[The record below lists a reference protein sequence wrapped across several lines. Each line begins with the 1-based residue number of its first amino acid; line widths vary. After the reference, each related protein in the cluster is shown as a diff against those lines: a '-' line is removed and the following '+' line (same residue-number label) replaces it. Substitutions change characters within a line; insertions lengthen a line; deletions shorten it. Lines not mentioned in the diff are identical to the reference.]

1 MCVQKVYKV
10 AIMTKIVYNKLQS
23 KQKGTMKQF
32 DTRIQTRLDTNLKQ
46 QAERVFSEL
55 GMDLATAVRLFLKQA
70 VIQNGLP
77 FGMMG
82 LDGLKDTCSNQV
94 TRELLVSDGHAY
106 EVLRTQQTC
115 KLASPETQAQLLQAE
130 QEPTALVNES

>member
-1 MCVQKVYKV
+1 
-10 AIMTKIVYNKLQS
+10 
-23 KQKGTMKQF
+23 MKQF
-32 DTRIQTRLDTNLKQ
+32 DTRIQTRLDSNLKQ
-46 QAERVFSEL
+46 QAEKVFDAL
-55 GMDLATAVRLFLKQA
+55 GMDLATAIRLFLKQA

-82 LDGLKDTCSNQV
+82 LDGLKETCSNQV

-115 KLASPETQAQLLQAE
+115 KLASPETQAQLLQ
-130 QEPTALVNES
+130 TESGSPSLAKGV